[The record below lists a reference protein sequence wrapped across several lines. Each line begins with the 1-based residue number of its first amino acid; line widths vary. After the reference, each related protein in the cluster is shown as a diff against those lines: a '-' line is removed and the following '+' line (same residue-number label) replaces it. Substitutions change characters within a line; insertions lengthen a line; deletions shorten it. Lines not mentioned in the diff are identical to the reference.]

1 MKFLVDACAGKRLAG
16 WLADQG
22 HDVLFTE
29 DLGADPGD
37 RALLE
42 LAVAES
48 RVVVTIDTDFGELVF
63 LHRLTHA
70 GLVRLPDVPMF
81 DRVALMKEVLS
92 KCGDDLSRRAIVT
105 ASRQRIRTTPQP
117 GVGGAATPP
126 RR

>member
-1 MKFLVDACAGKRLAG
+1 
-16 WLADQG
+16 
-22 HDVLFTE
+22 
-29 DLGADPGD
+29 
-37 RALLE
+37 
-42 LAVAES
+42 
-48 RVVVTIDTDFGELVF
+48 
-63 LHRLTHA
+63 
-70 GLVRLPDVPMF
+70 MF